1 MRLGR
6 RSLSMPRGDGH
17 IVQQHCLSTRRR
29 MTDCGREHRGLY
41 RPLLA
46 RVPAGA
52 GTFGA
57 SSTDRRSTPEHSLPV
72 PSLATNGVLTPLS
85 FVITALTHFHPRRM
99 NALAFLIRL
108 SVHESRADALL
119 ANQICNRAVLQ
130 ASRERVGP
138 ARTPLSP
145 AAPSELRRVPLC
157 GDEVG
162 RGARHR
168 ACAPPAH
175 GSKANSP
182 PVACLRRPAFLSVF
196 SVSSWASESSTNAG
210 HGPRGTRRGS
220 LSDGRLGLGSAGAR
234 LDASH
239 GKQRG
244 TPPATCRWPARSP
257 VGLPPPKRVRR
268 VLAKRTVARAPS
280 QGCVDV
286 RPSSGVFDVFRRP
299 RSRRFAVRCQHARR
313 SFCFAALL

>member
-119 ANQICNRAVLQ
+119 ANQICNLAV
-130 ASRERVGP
+130 RKPR
-138 ARTPLSP
+138 
-145 AAPSELRRVPLC
+145 
-157 GDEVG
+157 
-162 RGARHR
+162 
-168 ACAPPAH
+168 
-175 GSKANSP
+175 
-182 PVACLRRPAFLSVF
+182 
-196 SVSSWASESSTNAG
+196 ASESAPHERLSAPRRLPSSDACHCAAMKLAG
-210 HGPRGTRRGS
+210 VLDTEHAPRQPMVARQTRHLLPASAGQLFFLFSRCPRGRPNPRRTQVT
-220 LSDGRLGLGSAGAR
+220 GL
-234 LDASH
+234 
-239 GKQRG
+239 
-244 TPPATCRWPARSP
+244 
-257 VGLPPPKRVRR
+257 
-268 VLAKRTVARAPS
+268 
-280 QGCVDV
+280 
-286 RPSSGVFDVFRRP
+286 
-299 RSRRFAVRCQHARR
+299 
-313 SFCFAALL
+313 AALGAVA

>member
-1 MRLGR
+1 
-6 RSLSMPRGDGH
+6 
-17 IVQQHCLSTRRR
+17 

-72 PSLATNGVLTPLS
+72 PWLATNGVLTPLS
-85 FVITALTHFHPRRM
+85 FVITALTHFHPRRT

-108 SVHESRADALL
+108 SVHESRADAPVV
-119 ANQICNRAVLQ
+119 NQICNLAVLQ

-138 ARTPLSP
+138 ARTPLSL
-145 AAPSELRRVPLC
+145 AAPCELRRVPLC

-168 ACAPPAH
+168 TCAPPAH
-175 GSKANSP
+175 GSKENSP
-182 PVACLRRPAFLSVF
+182 PVACFCRPAFLSVL

-210 HGPRGTRRGS
+210 HGPRGTQRGS
-220 LSDGRLGLGSAGAR
+220 LSDGRRGRGSAGAR

-244 TPPATCRWPARSP
+244 TPPATCRWPDRSP
-257 VGLPPPKRVRR
+257 VGLRPPKRVRR

-280 QGCVDV
+280 PGGVDV
-286 RPSSGVFDVFRRP
+286 RPSSGFRRFSP
-299 RSRRFAVRCQHARR
+299 AAKSAFRSALSTRAPL
-313 SFCFAALL
+313 FCFAALL

>member
-1 MRLGR
+1 
-6 RSLSMPRGDGH
+6 MPRGDGH
-17 IVQQHCLSTRRR
+17 IVQQHCLSRRRR

-72 PSLATNGVLTPLS
+72 PWMAINGVLTPLS
-85 FVITALTHFHPRRM
+85 FVITALKHFHPRRM
-99 NALAFLIRL
+99 NALAFLRL
-108 SVHESRADALL
+108 SVHESRADAPL

-210 HGPRGTRRGS
+210 HGPRGTQRGS
-220 LSDGRLGLGSAGAR
+220 LSDGRRGHGSAGAR

-257 VGLPPPKRVRR
+257 VGQPPPKRVRR

-280 QGCVDV
+280 HRGVDV
-286 RPSSGVFDVFRRP
+286 RPSSGFRRFSP
-299 RSRRFAVRCQHARR
+299 AAKSAFRSALSTRAPLL
-313 SFCFAALL
+313 CFAALL